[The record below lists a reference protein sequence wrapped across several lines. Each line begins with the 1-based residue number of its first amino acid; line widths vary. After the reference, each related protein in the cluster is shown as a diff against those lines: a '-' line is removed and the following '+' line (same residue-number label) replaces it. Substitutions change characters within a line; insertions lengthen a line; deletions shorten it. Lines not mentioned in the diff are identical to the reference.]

1 MASLVLACVTSKV
14 IGQPISIKNGFL
26 TGEQLLQ
33 MSEFEKNSYS
43 MGLINGMLL
52 APFFG
57 GEKSELFW
65 FENCITGMTSTQL
78 SAIFTKY
85 LRENPQDWNLT
96 PHTSLYNALRK
107 SCPK

>member
-1 MASLVLACVTSKV
+1 MA
-14 IGQPISIKNGFL
+14 IGQPVSIKNGFL

-33 MSEFEKNSYS
+33 MSEIEKNSYS

-52 APFFG
+52 APLFG
-57 GEKSELFW
+57 GHKSELFW
-65 FENCITGMTSTQL
+65 FENCIRGMTGTQL
-78 SAIFTKY
+78 SAIFTKH

-96 PHTSLYNALRK
+96 PHISLYNALRK